1 MNFWGRAATVF
12 AYGIGAFVYFLF
24 VSDFYKHHKTK
35 SYYKTPTSLF
45 AFAIEVILTLGFF
58 YWLFS

>member
-24 VSDFYKHHKTK
+24 VSDFYKQHKAK
-35 SYYKTPTSLF
+35 SYNTPASLF
-45 AFAIEVILTLGFF
+45 AFAIEVTLTLGFF